1 VQLNVDAPA
10 FPETEHCRITR
21 VEVGEE
27 KACAVYRVVPIT
39 AFQVTIAVPVLALIV
54 TPVGA
59 TGAPCTPATA
69 TVIEIVAVAVRAG
82 VEAFVAVIVKRVVA
96 NVPVGVPVI
105 TPVVEFMDNPFGS
118 GAEIV

>member
-59 TGAPCTPATA
+59 TGAPCTPAT
-69 TVIEIVAVAVRAG
+69 VIEIVAVAVRAG

-105 TPVVEFMDNPFGS
+105 TPVVEFMDNPLGS